1 MGVQGFSG
9 NTIHQSIILGL
20 VQWLSFAESVLDSES
35 PLSDVLHK
43 KKISRRLI
51 MVAFQN
57 REMGAL
63 GLPQNADSYW
73 RMMSWLPILRDHFH
87 PGIATLKGSGKT
99 LQT

>member
-1 MGVQGFSG
+1 
-9 NTIHQSIILGL
+9 
-20 VQWLSFAESVLDSES
+20 
-35 PLSDVLHK
+35 
-43 KKISRRLI
+43 

-87 PGIATLKGSGKT
+87 PGMATLKGSGKT